1 MRRCAAEAANSIGYQ
16 IADHRTYHSAMNAHT
31 RLTRVSVLF
40 CLMLLRSPAYSE
52 VDRSAYRSATMEEI
66 IATHGLKLGSSES
79 AEAGTLLIAPD
90 FKYRLR
96 LKATGRMREL
106 TPDAAAALSAWGK
119 MHSDL
124 PAFLNEYTHEIEAT
138 VDGKPTWLL
147 WQRSLV
153 GPFRV
158 ERSDGG
164 DIEVYAI
171 LAGSFRGKLLLF
183 VTAFESI

>member
-1 MRRCAAEAANSIGYQ
+1 
-16 IADHRTYHSAMNAHT
+16 MNAHKC
-31 RLTRVSVLF
+31 LTRASVLF
-40 CLMLLRSPAYSE
+40 CLTILCSLAHSE
-52 VDRSAYRSATMEEI
+52 VDRVAYRSSTIEEI
-66 IATHGLKLGSSES
+66 VATH
-79 AEAGTLLIAPD
+79 GTLLIAPD

-106 TPDAAAALSAWGK
+106 TSDAAAALAAWGK

-124 PAFLNEYTHEIEAT
+124 PAFLKEYTHEVEVT
-138 VDGKPTWLL
+138 VDAKPMWLL

-153 GPFRV
+153 EPFRA

-171 LAGSFRGKLLLF
+171 LAGVFRGKPLLF